1 MIEKEVAPI
10 LTDVSGFERRLM
22 IWLYR
27 AGLVSKDK
35 IKEIYRGFVDY
46 FEVDDLDMEETVY
59 TDKLIQYFE
68 IYRKSKILR
77 EMATAYDNELL
88 QWNEDE
94 NTFYSWYTDVN
105 LEYPEVILKN
115 KHLKEIRMY

>member
-1 MIEKEVAPI
+1 
-10 LTDVSGFERRLM
+10 M

-105 LEYPEVILKN
+105 LEYPEVILKKQAFEGN
-115 KHLKEIRMY
+115 TYVLDESAANFWNTL